1 MVHNQLCV
9 VGDPE
14 VIRPAIAEL
23 MFAYLARSKALS
35 LGFPLNEAR
44 SKSLTEV
51 FGWMWLLP
59 LSAGA
64 VRHALSNPVVSSKI
78 LTFRP
83 LTRFSAS
90 NPRTPPRSGVFTDLL
105 SMMTIV

>member
-64 VRHALSNPVVSSKI
+64 VRHAISNPDVSTKI
-78 LTFRP
+78 
-83 LTRFSAS
+83 
-90 NPRTPPRSGVFTDLL
+90 
-105 SMMTIV
+105 